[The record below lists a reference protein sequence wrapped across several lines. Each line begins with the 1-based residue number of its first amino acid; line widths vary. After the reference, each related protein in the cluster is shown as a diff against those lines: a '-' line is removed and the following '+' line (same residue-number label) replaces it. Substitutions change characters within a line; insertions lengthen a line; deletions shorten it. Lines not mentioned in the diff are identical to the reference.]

1 MDLKKKSSR
10 SIAIALVVVSMI
22 TPILNTVSA
31 NEVTETSNNIQ
42 VDLVKEYD
50 KESRLGGGPSPSAAW
65 TYSRS
70 YKKTLTESQLNM
82 LSSKYQSTISSN
94 IYKAG
99 DYAYKVSVAAL
110 GLWGGK
116 PGAISSTYIG
126 IFGKTHHS
134 EIQRS
139 ANVIAKAA
147 SRKRSVTLNV
157 KEYIRPASG
166 QKMILFY

>member
-1 MDLKKKSSR
+1 MSLKKNTSR
-10 SIAIALVVVSMI
+10 SIAIALVGVSMI
-22 TPILNTVSA
+22 TPILNTVHA
-31 NEVTETSNNIQ
+31 NEVNTEQNAQQ
-42 VDLVKEYD
+42 VDTIKDY
-50 KESRLGGGPSPSAAW
+50 SMQPRLGGGPSPSAAW

-70 YKKTLTESQLNM
+70 YKKTLTASQLNM

-94 IYKAG
+94 TYKAG

-116 PGAISSTYIG
+116 PGTIASTYIG
-126 IFGKTHHS
+126 LFGKTYHS

-147 SRKRSVTLNV
+147 SRKKSVTLNV
-157 KEYIRPASG
+157 KEYVRPASG